1 MQLLFSALTCYECA
15 RETGLV
21 LVLYSK
27 REWASVGGLPRARG
41 LYSCSCAYTLALQRV
56 AYTLALQRVAYTLA
70 LALQLRGLLLLGYSE
85 LATLTSALLLPE

>member
-1 MQLLFSALTCYECA
+1 
-15 RETGLV
+15 V